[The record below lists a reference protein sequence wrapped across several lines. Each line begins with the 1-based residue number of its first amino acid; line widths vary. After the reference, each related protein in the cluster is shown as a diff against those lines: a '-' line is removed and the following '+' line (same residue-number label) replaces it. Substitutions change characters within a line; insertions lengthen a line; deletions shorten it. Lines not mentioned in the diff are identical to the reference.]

1 MMRHLTKVM
10 VWAIVFWPAQASA
23 GQFYEIHPPWLQ
35 FVYHLLLLVLIAGSA
50 FVGYSI
56 FGAMRGGK
64 LGRPW
69 LFISAA
75 LGIMLLRTIFG
86 FLGILGVAYFKALL
100 FAGLDILFI
109 ALFLTGMVLYRES
122 LH

>member
-1 MMRHLTKVM
+1 MNKYLSKILVP
-10 VWAIVFWPAQASA
+10 AIVFWPVHALA

-56 FGAMRGGK
+56 FGTMRGGK

-69 LFISAA
+69 LFISVA
-75 LGIMLLRTIFG
+75 LGIMLIRTVFG
-86 FLGILGVAYFKALL
+86 FLAVLGLAYFKALL

-109 ALFLTGMVLYRES
+109 ALFLTGIVLYRES